1 MLTIRIVPNRSNLG
15 NGFADH
21 MKLASQDLLNPEIP
35 KTFGMNPILLIDKVF
50 VNEKRGTVVV
60 IFYDGIKT
68 MSKTSKGDKF
78 DFSLGFSLCLTKR
91 MLLTNNVTRSKVEQ
105 IVPVIDQVSK
115 PKKKSSKK

>member
-1 MLTIRIVPNRSNLG
+1 MLILKVIPNRRDLG
-15 NGFADH
+15 DNFADH
-21 MKLASQDLLNPEIP
+21 MKFASQDFLNPEMP
-35 KTFGMNPILLIDKVF
+35 KTFGINPILLIDKVF

-91 MLLTNNVTRSKVEQ
+91 MLLTNNITRSKVEQ
-105 IVPVIDQVSK
+105 IAPVIDQVSK
-115 PKKKSSKK
+115 PKKKTSKK

>member
-1 MLTIRIVPNRSNLG
+1 MLMIKVVPNKRNIG
-15 NGFADH
+15 DNFADH
-21 MKLASQDLLNPEIP
+21 MKVASQDLFNPEIP
-35 KTFGMNPILLIDKVF
+35 RTFELNPMLLIDKVF

-60 IFYDGIKT
+60 TFYDGIKT

-105 IVPVIDQVSK
+105 IAPVIDQVSK
-115 PKKKSSKK
+115 PKKTKAKK